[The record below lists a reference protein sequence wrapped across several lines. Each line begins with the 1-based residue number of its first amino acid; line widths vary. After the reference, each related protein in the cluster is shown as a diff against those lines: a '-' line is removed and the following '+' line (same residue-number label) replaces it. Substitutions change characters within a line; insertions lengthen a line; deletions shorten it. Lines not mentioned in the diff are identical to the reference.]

1 MNYDLKALDA
11 LLAERIRQKDLP
23 GVSCAIYGPDGV
35 IFEKGY
41 GFGDMEH
48 KRPIDE
54 NTVFGIAS
62 MSKSTSTLALA
73 ILEAEGRFSFEDPVV
88 KYIPSFRIPGNP
100 ADTVLVK
107 HLAMHTA
114 GIPPMEPLEWSIAMN
129 SVERFPN
136 LPEENVGKK
145 SYAAIDESD
154 KWALEMRRTSPNQM
168 DKIEQVIDYIANCSY
183 KTIGAPGEYMS
194 YSNEGYAVI
203 SYIVDAAA
211 GMPLEQF
218 LNERVFGPMG
228 MTRTVLDLD
237 GSEAKKI
244 ASDGNITSLFEEVD
258 GRKVADDCWSILPP
272 FRACACVKS
281 TAHDMARYYSCI
293 GNGGVIDGKQV
304 IPARAAEIMVGAGF
318 AEQEKPIYC
327 FGLNKR
333 TCHGHVICEHSGGLH
348 GVSTH
353 GGFLKG
359 EGYGFAALCNQG
371 DCDTEELCWIMSN
384 MLMDR
389 PLEESQRW
397 LHPVGREF
405 SEPQA
410 LTGTYICHEGIPS
423 EMTVYV
429 TDNGKLEANTQLG
442 VMQLEYCGESW
453 FQGFRNG
460 ETASRCRFLVR
471 DGKAWGV
478 MVYTRVWERKE

>member
-54 NTVFGIAS
+54 NTGFGIAS

-129 SVERFPN
+129 SVDRFPN
-136 LPEENVGKK
+136 LTEENVGKK

-228 MTRTVLDLD
+228 MTRTVLDQI
-237 GSEAKKI
+237 GR
-244 ASDGNITSLFEEVD
+244 AS
-258 GRKVADDCWSILPP
+258 C
-272 FRACACVKS
+272 
-281 TAHDMARYYSCI
+281 
-293 GNGGVIDGKQV
+293 
-304 IPARAAEIMVGAGF
+304 
-318 AEQEKPIYC
+318 
-327 FGLNKR
+327 
-333 TCHGHVICEHSGGLH
+333 
-348 GVSTH
+348 
-353 GGFLKG
+353 
-359 EGYGFAALCNQG
+359 
-371 DCDTEELCWIMSN
+371 
-384 MLMDR
+384 
-389 PLEESQRW
+389 
-397 LHPVGREF
+397 RE
-405 SEPQA
+405 
-410 LTGTYICHEGIPS
+410 
-423 EMTVYV
+423 
-429 TDNGKLEANTQLG
+429 
-442 VMQLEYCGESW
+442 
-453 FQGFRNG
+453 
-460 ETASRCRFLVR
+460 
-471 DGKAWGV
+471 
-478 MVYTRVWERKE
+478 RV

>member
-1 MNYDLKALDA
+1 
-11 LLAERIRQKDLP
+11 
-23 GVSCAIYGPDGV
+23 
-35 IFEKGY
+35 
-41 GFGDMEH
+41 
-48 KRPIDE
+48 
-54 NTVFGIAS
+54 
-62 MSKSTSTLALA
+62 
-73 ILEAEGRFSFEDPVV
+73 
-88 KYIPSFRIPGNP
+88 
-100 ADTVLVK
+100 
-107 HLAMHTA
+107 
-114 GIPPMEPLEWSIAMN
+114 
-129 SVERFPN
+129 
-136 LPEENVGKK
+136 
-145 SYAAIDESD
+145 
-154 KWALEMRRTSPNQM
+154 
-168 DKIEQVIDYIANCSY
+168 
-183 KTIGAPGEYMS
+183 
-194 YSNEGYAVI
+194 
-203 SYIVDAAA
+203 
-211 GMPLEQF
+211 MPREQF
-218 LNERVFGPMG
+218 VNERVFGPMG